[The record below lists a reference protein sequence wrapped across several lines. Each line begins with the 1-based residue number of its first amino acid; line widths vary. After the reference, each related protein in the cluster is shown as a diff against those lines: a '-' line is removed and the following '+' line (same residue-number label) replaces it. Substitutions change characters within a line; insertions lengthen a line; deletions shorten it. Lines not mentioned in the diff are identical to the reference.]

1 MTEINPNEQ
10 ASGAPGFWHRYRL
23 PIIVAVIGVALIGW
37 LYISTGIALRQAQD
51 AVTQAQE
58 SAAAQRAEWD
68 KQAETRQAAMVKQSL
83 SQFGVPLA
91 WAIRREMMA
100 GNLDQV
106 DQYVTDLVKLDG
118 FESVTVAQADGSIVV
133 ASDRRNMGVAFGSL
147 YAERYLTAE
156 QITVEETAPGQ
167 WLLVVPVMGLSARLG
182 TVAIDYRAPPSAPV
196 EPPAPVE

>member
-1 MTEINPNEQ
+1 MTEIDPYEQ

-23 PIIVAVIGVALIGW
+23 PIVVAVIGIAIIGW
-37 LYISTGIALRQAQD
+37 LYVSKGIAVRQAQD

-58 SAAAQRAEWD
+58 SVAAQRAEWD

-91 WAIRREMMA
+91 WAIRREMMG

-118 FESVTVAQADGSIVV
+118 FEGVTVAKADGSIVV
-133 ASDRRNMGVAFGSL
+133 ASDRRHLGAAFGSL

-156 QITVEETAPGQ
+156 QITADETAPGQ
-167 WLLVVPVMGLSARLG
+167 WLLVVPVMGLNARLG
-182 TVAIDYRAPPSAPV
+182 TVAIDYRAPPTTPV
-196 EPPAPVE
+196 E

>member
-1 MTEINPNEQ
+1 MTEIDPYEQ

-23 PIIVAVIGVALIGW
+23 PIVVAVIGIAIIGW
-37 LYISTGIALRQAQD
+37 LYVSKGIAVRQAQD

-58 SAAAQRAEWD
+58 SVAAQRAEWD
-68 KQAETRQAAMVKQSL
+68 KQAEARQAAMVKQSL

-91 WAIRREMMA
+91 WAIRREMMG

-118 FESVTVAQADGSIVV
+118 FEGVTVAKADGSIVV
-133 ASDRRNMGVAFGSL
+133 ASDRRHLGAAFGSL
-147 YAERYLTAE
+147 YAERHLTAE
-156 QITVEETAPGQ
+156 QISAEETAPGQ
-167 WLLVVPVMGLSARLG
+167 WLLVVPVMGLNSRLG

-196 EPPAPVE
+196 E

>member
-1 MTEINPNEQ
+1 MTEIDPNGQ

-23 PIIVAVIGVALIGW
+23 PIVVAVIGIAIIGW
-37 LYISTGIALRQAQD
+37 LYVSNGIAVRQAQD

-58 SAAAQRAEWD
+58 SVAAQRAEWGR
-68 KQAETRQAAMVKQSL
+68 QAEARQAAMVKQSL

-91 WAIRREMMA
+91 WAIRREMMG

-118 FESVTVAQADGSIVV
+118 FEGVTVAKADGSIVV
-133 ASDRRNMGVAFGSL
+133 ASDRRHVGAAFGGL

-156 QITVEETAPGQ
+156 QITAEETAPGQ
-167 WLLVVPVMGLSARLG
+167 WVLVVPVMGLNARLG

-196 EPPAPVE
+196 E

>member
-1 MTEINPNEQ
+1 MTEINPNQQ

-23 PIIVAVIGVALIGW
+23 PIVVAVIGIAIIGW
-37 LYISTGIALRQAQD
+37 LYVSNGIAVRQAQD
-51 AVTQAQE
+51 AVTEAQE
-58 SAAAQRAEWD
+58 SVAAQRAEWD
-68 KQAETRQAAMVKQSL
+68 RQAEARQAAMVKQSL

-91 WAIRREMMA
+91 WAIRREMMG

-118 FESVTVAQADGSIVV
+118 FEGVTVAKADGSIVV
-133 ASDRRNMGVAFGSL
+133 ASDRRHLGAAFGSL

-156 QITVEETAPGQ
+156 QITAEETAPGQ
-167 WLLVVPVMGLSARLG
+167 WLLVVPVMGLNARLG

-196 EPPAPVE
+196 E

>member
-1 MTEINPNEQ
+1 MTEIDPYEQ

-23 PIIVAVIGVALIGW
+23 PIVIAVIGIALIGW
-37 LYISTGIALRQAQD
+37 LYVSKGIAVRQAQD
-51 AVTQAQE
+51 AVTKAQE
-58 SAAAQRAEWD
+58 SVAAQRVEWD
-68 KQAETRQAAMVKQSL
+68 KQAEARQAAMAKQSL

-91 WAIRREMMA
+91 WAIRREMMG

-118 FESVTVAQADGSIVV
+118 FEGVTVAKADGSIVV
-133 ASDRRNMGVAFGSL
+133 ASDRRHLGAAFGSL

-156 QITVEETAPGQ
+156 QISAEETAPGQ
-167 WLLVVPVMGLSARLG
+167 WLLVVPVMGLNARLG

-196 EPPAPVE
+196 E